1 MSEKSAFKALFTE
14 MVAANG
20 DFSKVNAKYKKSIK
34 VYVKESFPHFL
45 ISDGYFYV
53 PAYFTKEAVKEF
65 KDKSSSVHIV
75 DLADKVIVLN
85 KWTLETRKAGNN
97 PLGSYDN
104 VEIRLNI
111 QSFKT
116 SLQDKLNPVRYP
128 SNLFRDNEMK
138 TIIQHYKHECL
149 QKALSKS
156 KGDSLPDISKVTGD
170 SKGANWGKNGI
181 VSLKADAGFREGS
194 THSVELKDIFVQE
207 KGAQALKKR
216 EDHTSSSAP
225 KVSGAKGKRASK
237 SASKKSGSNTD
248 LKKVLKYT
256 PKKDGKGSNKAS
268 VAGKKHT
275 MPSPHGKK
283 SVQTTEHMTM
293 EEFKEFL
300 KYNKKQGGKNST
312 RSGKN
317 SKR

>member
-1 MSEKSAFKALFTE
+1 MSEKSAFKALYTE
-14 MVAANG
+14 MVASNG

-65 KDKSSSVHIV
+65 KDKSASVHIV

-97 PLGSYDN
+97 SFGSYDG

-156 KGDSLPDISKVTGD
+156 KGESLPDISKVSSGKD
-170 SKGANWGKNGI
+170 ANWGKNGTVTI
-181 VSLKADAGFREGS
+181 KSDAGFKEGS

-216 EDHTSSSAP
+216 DENTASSAP
-225 KVSGAKGKRASK
+225 KVSGGKNKRAAK
-237 SASKKSGSNTD
+237 SASKKSNSSSEV
-248 LKKVLKYT
+248 KKVLKFT
-256 PKKDGKGSNKAS
+256 PKKDGKNSNKAS

-283 SVQTTEHMTM
+283 SVKTTEYMTM

-300 KYNKKQGGKNST
+300 QYNKKKGGKNST
-312 RSGKN
+312 RSGKH
-317 SKR
+317 SKK

>member
-1 MSEKSAFKALFTE
+1 
-14 MVAANG
+14 MVSNNG
-20 DFSKVNAKYKKSIK
+20 DFAKVNAKYKKSIK

-65 KDKSSSVHIV
+65 KDKSASTHIV

-85 KWTLETRKAGNN
+85 KWTLETRKGGNN
-97 PLGSYDN
+97 PLGSYDG

-138 TIIQHYKHECL
+138 TIIQHYKHDCL
-149 QKALSKS
+149 QKALAKS
-156 KGDSLPDISKVTGD
+156 KGESLPDIAKVSTG
-170 SKGANWGKNGI
+170 KNENWGKNGTVGI
-181 VSLKADAGFREGS
+181 KADAGFKEGN

-207 KGAQALKKR
+207 KGANALKKR

-225 KVSGAKGKRASK
+225 KVSGAKGKRLAK
-237 SASKKSGSNTD
+237 SAAKKSGASGD
-248 LKKVLKYT
+248 VQKVLRYT
-256 PKKDGKGSNKAS
+256 PKKAAQGSNKAS

-283 SVQTTEHMTM
+283 SVKTTEHMSM

-312 RSGKN
+312 RSGKG
-317 SKR
+317 SKK